1 MNNHKKFNGS
11 ANAAPIDGFISR
23 GRQIGAPLAQPRP
36 LRKPAQPP
44 VTSMLGSTARRMD
57 GFYAARPRLNLA
69 TTNEPEITE
78 AALLDEPI
86 ILDELKPPLSKRY
99 FGRAHP
105 KLHMILKRSSLA
117 ILSLILIGGAYFA
130 AKIYIT
136 EHHLLRGG
144 GGAPALASNIDI
156 NQLKGE
162 GDGRVNVLLLGKGG
176 PGHEGPDLTDTI
188 MLASIDPINNKV
200 GLLSIPRDLWVKIPN
215 NGYQKL
221 NAAYADGKSESHAKT
236 TAGKERDG
244 LNLLDQ
250 TLEPVIGV
258 PIHYHVVLDFSAFR
272 DAVNSLGGVTLNVTP
287 SELNWPSYKPNELYD
302 PTIAWENNW
311 NPVIA
316 KEGVQTMYGKQAL
329 LFARSRETSSDFARG
344 LRQRALLVGI
354 KNKALSAG
362 TFSNPVKVSSLLSS
376 LGNNVYTDFSLNDM
390 SRLYQIIQKI
400 PSNTINSIDL
410 VTPPHNLL
418 TTGNMNGLSI
428 VEPRAGLYNYSD
440 ITNYIRNTLRDGF
453 LAKENSSLAVY
464 NATDRVGLAG
474 TESSVLKSFGYRV
487 TQVGNTATVTD
498 PARTTIIDLTK
509 GKDKYTRHYLEQRFG
524 SGARNGLPPD
534 AGITPPAGT
543 DFVIILGEDVNST
556 Q

>member
-1 MNNHKKFNGS
+1 
-11 ANAAPIDGFISR
+11 
-23 GRQIGAPLAQPRP
+23 
-36 LRKPAQPP
+36 
-44 VTSMLGSTARRMD
+44 MD
-57 GFYAARPRLNLA
+57 GFYAARPGLNVA
-69 TTNEPEITE
+69 ANNEPENLE

-86 ILDELKPPLSKRY
+86 ILDDVKPPLAKRY

-105 KLHMILKRSSLA
+105 KLHLILKRGSLA

-176 PGHEGPDLTDTI
+176 PGHDGPDLTDTI
-188 MLASIDPINNKV
+188 MVASIDPINNKV

-221 NAAYADGKSESHAKT
+221 NAAYADGKSESHART
-236 TAGKERDG
+236 AAGKERDG

-250 TLEPVIGV
+250 TLEPVIGI
-258 PIHYHVVLDFSAFR
+258 PIHYHVVLDFAAFR
-272 DAVNSLGGVTLNVTP
+272 DAVNALGGVTLDVTP
-287 SELNWPSYKPNELYD
+287 SELNWPSNNPNELYD
-302 PTIAWENNW
+302 PTIAWENDW

-316 KEGVQTMYGKQAL
+316 KEGTQTMYGKQAL
-329 LFARSRETSSDFARG
+329 LFARSRETSSDFARAQ
-344 LRQRALLVGI
+344 RQRALLVGV
-354 KNKALSAG
+354 KNKALSVG
-362 TFSNPVKVSSLLSS
+362 TFSNPIKVSNLLNS

-400 PSNTINSIDL
+400 PSNTISSIDL
-410 VTPPHNLL
+410 VTPPHNFL

-428 VEPRAGLYNYSD
+428 VKPRVGLFDYRD

-453 LAKENSSLAVY
+453 LAKENASLAVY

-474 TESSVLKSFGYRV
+474 SESTVLKSYGYRV
-487 TQVGNTATVTD
+487 TKVGNTASVTD
-498 PARTTIIDLTK
+498 PARTTIVDLTR

-524 SGARNGLPPD
+524 AGARTSLPGD
-534 AGITPPAGT
+534 AGVSPPSGT
-543 DFVIILGEDVNST
+543 DFVIILGEDVDST